1 MRLTSDALIG
11 AMVDGAPVSVQ
22 RSCSGLG
29 RQSGSLTKQVAT
41 ALISMSS
48 LAWPGEM
55 RQAATLSVEAQIVHV
70 QVVVTDSRGRLVRDL
85 SAGDFT
91 LFDDGRAVP
100 LVAFQ
105 APVSAGVPM
114 PAAEPASASGEPAP
128 AASRAPPQTGA
139 VTLVVYIDNWNLT
152 PGDRARVLA
161 GLASFLGEQLAR
173 DGTTVLVVSA
183 SDEARTLTSLTSDPG
198 AVAEALRTV
207 QAERTRGL
215 LTRSDERQTI
225 EDVRAM
231 LESGVGGC
239 EDLPILQARVRIQA
253 QARTQELERTLSR
266 LESVIRALGTLKGT
280 KALLYVS
287 GGLEQRPAIDLFH
300 QLGDICPSAAQ
311 RDFSTLLAP
320 MQEYDLTPALRSL
333 AARANAARVVLYPL
347 DAVGLG
353 GVPLADPAEGNRR
366 YAPSPKTARLRSEN
380 LKAGEWILAN
390 ETGGSAVF
398 NANDLHKP
406 LEQIAADVR
415 SAYAL
420 GFAPDHQPEGRVHSL
435 QLRLGRKRLRVRYTP
450 SYFHGERADP
460 GTSRTLAA
468 LLVGLE
474 QDTLGASVTVDAG
487 PVTLSPD
494 VAPGPARTAKI
505 WIAVPVARLSPVE
518 GPVGRQARV
527 RVVIATWRAG
537 AVARE
542 RRLDVR
548 EKRIDVP
555 LPLAGAASVSDLGRS
570 EFVVDVPLSPDH
582 REIAVGVEDVAS
594 GHATYRRVRLVL

>member
-1 MRLTSDALIG
+1 MSI
-11 AMVDGAPVSVQ
+11 
-22 RSCSGLG
+22 
-29 RQSGSLTKQVAT
+29 
-41 ALISMSS
+41 SS

-55 RQAATLSVEAQIVHV
+55 QQPATVSVEAQIVHV
-70 QVVVTDSRGRLVRDL
+70 QVVATDSRGRLVRDL

-105 APVSAGVPM
+105 APVDAGVPV
-114 PAAEPASASGEPAP
+114 PAAQPAAAPSEPASV
-128 AASRAPPQTGA
+128 ASRALPQPGS

-152 PGDRARVLA
+152 PADRARVLT

-173 DGTTVLVVSA
+173 GATTVLVVSA
-183 SDEARTLTSLTSDPG
+183 SDEARTLTSLTSDSG
-198 AVAEALRTV
+198 EVAAALQAV
-207 QAERTRGL
+207 QGERTRGL

-225 EDVRAM
+225 EDVRAI
-231 LESGVGGC
+231 LESGGGGC
-239 EDLPILQARVRIQA
+239 EDLRVLQARVRIQA
-253 QARTQELERTLSR
+253 QARTQELERTFSR
-266 LESVIRALGTLKGT
+266 LESVILALGTLKGT

-300 QLGDICPSAAQ
+300 QLGDICPSTAQ
-311 RDFSTLLAP
+311 RDFLTLLAP
-320 MQEYDLTPALRSL
+320 MQEYDLTSALRSL
-333 AARANAARVVLYPL
+333 AARANASRVALYPL

-353 GVPLADPAEGNRR
+353 GVSLADPAEGNRR
-366 YAPSPKTARLRSEN
+366 YAPSPKTARLRAEN

-406 LEQIAADVR
+406 LERIADDLR
-415 SAYAL
+415 GAYAL
-420 GFAPDHQPEGRVHSL
+420 GFAPDHEPEGRVHSL
-435 QLRLGRKRLRVRYTP
+435 RLRLGRKRVRVRYTS

-468 LLVGLE
+468 LQVGLE
-474 QDTLGASVTVDAG
+474 QDTLGASVSVDPAPVAPSPDLASG
-487 PVTLSPD
+487 PV
-494 VAPGPARTAKI
+494 RRAKV

-518 GPVGRQARV
+518 GPAGRQARV

-542 RRLDVR
+542 RPFDVR
-548 EKRIDVP
+548 EKRIDVS
-555 LPLAGAASVSDLGRS
+555 LPLADSAGVSDLGRS
-570 EFVVDVPLSPDH
+570 EFVVDVPLGPDH
-582 REIAVGVEDVAS
+582 REIAVGVEDVVS
-594 GHATYRRVRLVL
+594 GLATYRRVRLVL